1 MVQAPVFASDRIL
14 GLQILQAQALQVQ
27 ITPHYAM
34 PWSAVAR
41 LQMVKTFFAA
51 LCNLTLLFTFQNMQG
66 VLFHSVLPVMGL
78 KPSLLRTKQ
87 YAVTPLRHSRLHHFF
102 ELQTHS
108 RSI

>member
-41 LQMVKTFFAA
+41 LQMVKTFF
-51 LCNLTLLFTFQNMQG
+51 C
-66 VLFHSVLPVMGL
+66 
-78 KPSLLRTKQ
+78 SL
-87 YAVTPLRHSRLHHFF
+87 V
-102 ELQTHS
+102 
-108 RSI
+108 